1 LYTNPYC
8 FLWSLYSL
16 FCTLI
21 GSIWEI
27 LDSPFFMR
35 ADYNSTDGEDLVPDD
50 GRDDW
55 PEPPSYRGLKL
66 TLACILVV
74 AVVTGV
80 FLSWDYLVPKDHRA
94 RAMEFLAQ
102 ENYASSVTELK
113 HAIRDNPGDGELRW
127 IMGDTYL
134 RLKQDADATE
144 YMQKAFDLGYR
155 SPDLN
160 LALARSKLQVR
171 DYQGVLKLYQEW
183 SDVDSDIGAAAW
195 EVLRGWSLLNVGTQE
210 EAVAAFQQAL
220 RLNPH
225 NGEAKKGLV
234 ESGLGANLSG
244 LSEEEIQRA
253 LSTGLDQPETWI
265 LRGELELSRDNMK
278 DARVAYEGAVE
289 LGPDNMYALA
299 GLVRTL
305 IASNR
310 LDDAREPAALLAK
323 NFPADPMSAYV
334 RALYAKQVEEYVQA
348 LDALKVVLDYEPD
361 HAMSIFLMGE
371 VYAAMGNPDLA
382 LEKFTLFHRL
392 KPDSVLGR
400 RRLAAMLNEGGSP
413 KQAIELLEPL
423 LEQSSVD
430 PEIAAVLA
438 SAYTALGD
446 KQRAKGYQSLF
457 FSLGSVT
464 TATRVALKDLNS
476 GDTRQGISKLELLL
490 EHAPEKPETRIMLA
504 VSLLSAGEYDKALA
518 ISTDLVAERPEDAQV
533 QYLHGSVLELSGDPI
548 TAVQFYESALTLDPT
563 FSMADLALARIEMRS
578 GNREAGRKRIEA
590 LLAKG
595 SNNTTGELWLTQ
607 MAMRDGNSR
616 DAIARLEKIRSADKK
631 ALQPP
636 LILADYYLRQRNA
649 DGALR
654 ASQEIARMVP
664 DHPVGM
670 HLLANAQ
677 LLAGN
682 IDEGLAILEQLED
695 ANPDNLQLKWQ
706 ILDALEAKGN
716 SEAVYEALQRILA
729 VDQNSSRAL
738 VKLAMM
744 ERLRGNQ
751 DAAMDL
757 ADQYTESHSESGMG
771 YLIKGQIL
779 MDAQDY
785 RPASDMLGK
794 AYAMDADSITLSRYY
809 TALAR
814 AGEFE
819 KAEKAMSDWLI
830 ANPNDNI
837 ARLAWADELARA
849 GNSARATELYEQA
862 ARGEPENVPVLVRLA
877 SGYHAMGDRRALKTA
892 LKAYELDSED
902 LYAKHLYGWLLV
914 ETGLADRGTQL
925 LQEVVA
931 RAPQNVAFRVHL
943 ATALAD
949 SGLEDEARV
958 ALKPLLD
965 AGVQLADVPEA
976 SALLQRLSAS
986 Q

>member
-1 LYTNPYC
+1 
-8 FLWSLYSL
+8 
-16 FCTLI
+16 
-21 GSIWEI
+21 
-27 LDSPFFMR
+27 MR
-35 ADYNSTDGEDLVPDD
+35 TDYNSIDGEERVPDD
-50 GRDDW
+50 GGGDW

-66 TLACILVV
+66 TLACIVVV
-74 AVVTGV
+74 AVGTGV

-102 ENYASSVTELK
+102 ENYASTVTELK

-127 IMGDTYL
+127 IMGDAYL
-134 RLKQDADATE
+134 KLKQDADATE

-160 LALARSKLQVR
+160 LALARSKLRVR

-195 EVLRGWSLLNVGTQE
+195 EVLRGWSLLNLGSQE

-225 NGEAKKGLV
+225 NGEAKKALV

-244 LSEEEIQRA
+244 LSEQEIQRA

-265 LRGELELSRDNMK
+265 LRGELELSRGNTK
-278 DARVAYEGAVE
+278 DARIAYEGAVE
-289 LGPDNMYALA
+289 LGPDNMHALA

-305 IASNR
+305 IASNQ
-310 LDDAREPAALLAK
+310 LEDAREPAALLAK

-371 VYAAMGNPDLA
+371 VYAAMGNQELA
-382 LEKFTLFHRL
+382 LEKFAFFHRL

-423 LEQSSVD
+423 LEQSRLD

-464 TATRVALKDLNS
+464 SATRVALEALNS
-476 GDTRQGISKLELLL
+476 GDTRGGISKLELLL
-490 EHAPEKPETRIMLA
+490 EHAPEQPETRIMLA
-504 VSLLSAGEYDKALA
+504 VSLLSSGDYDNALV
-518 ISTDLVAERPEDAQV
+518 ISTALLAERPDDPQL
-533 QYLHGSVLELSGDPI
+533 QYLHGSVLELSGDPT
-548 TAVQFYESALTLDPT
+548 TAEQFYEHALTLDPS
-563 FSMADLALARIEMRS
+563 FSLAALALARIEMRS
-578 GNREAGRKRIEA
+578 GNREAGRQRIEA
-590 LLAKG
+590 LLAKDAD
-595 SNNTTGELWLTQ
+595 NRAAELWLAQ
-607 MAMRDGNSR
+607 MAMRDGNGR
-616 DAIARLEKIRSADKK
+616 DAIARLEKLRSANKR
-631 ALQPP
+631 ALQPR
-636 LILADYYLRQRNA
+636 LILADYYLRQGNA
-649 DGALR
+649 DGAL
-654 ASQEIARMVP
+654 SVSHEVVKMVP

-670 HLLANAQ
+670 HLLANAY
-677 LLAGN
+677 LLSGN
-682 IDEGLAILEQLED
+682 IDEGLAILERLEG
-695 ANPDNLQLKWQ
+695 ANPDNVQLKWQ
-706 ILDALEAKGN
+706 IVDAQEAKGN
-716 SEAVYEALQRILA
+716 SDAVYEALQRILA
-729 VDQNSSRAL
+729 VDQDSSRAL

-744 ERLRGNQ
+744 ERLRGRQ

-757 ADQYTESHSESGMG
+757 ADRFIESHRESGMG

-779 MDAQDY
+779 MDTDDY
-785 RPASDMLGK
+785 LPASDMLGE
-794 AYAMDADSITLSRYY
+794 AYAIDKDSITLSRYY

-819 KAEKAMSDWLI
+819 RAEKAMSDWLI

-837 ARLAWADELARA
+837 ARLAWADEVTRA
-849 GNSARATELYEQA
+849 GNIARAIELYEQVA
-862 ARGEPENVPVLVRLA
+862 LGEPENVPVLVRLA
-877 SGYHAMGDRRALKTA
+877 SGYHAIGDRRALKTA
-892 LKAYELDSED
+892 LQAYELNSED

-931 RAPQNVAFRVHL
+931 RAPQNVTFRVHL
-943 ATALAD
+943 ASALAD
-949 SGLEDEARV
+949 SGLEDDARIT
-958 ALKPLLD
+958 LKPLLD
-965 AGVQLADVPEA
+965 AGIPLAEISEV
-976 SALLQRLSAS
+976 SALMERLGVK

>member
-1 LYTNPYC
+1 LTEPVR
-8 FLWSLYSL
+8 
-16 FCTLI
+16 
-21 GSIWEI
+21 EI
-27 LDSPFFMR
+27 PNSSFFMR
-35 ADYNSTDGEDLVPDD
+35 TDYNSIDGEERVPDD
-50 GRDDW
+50 GGGDW
-55 PEPPSYRGLKL
+55 PEPPNYRGLKL
-66 TLACILVV
+66 TLACIVS
-74 AVVTGV
+74 AAIGTGV
-80 FLSWDYLVPKDHRA
+80 YLGWDYLVPKDHRA

-102 ENYASSVTELK
+102 QNYASTVTELK
-113 HAIRDNPGDGELRW
+113 HAIRDNPSDGELRW

-134 RLKQDADATE
+134 QLKQEADATE

-171 DYQGVLKLYQEW
+171 DYQGVLKLYQDW
-183 SDVDSDIGAAAW
+183 SDVDSDTGASAW
-195 EVLRGWSLLNVGTQE
+195 EVLRGWSLLNMGTQQ
-210 EAVAAFQQAL
+210 EAVAAFLQAL

-265 LRGELELSRDNMK
+265 LRGELELSRDNLN

-305 IASNR
+305 VASNQ
-310 LDDAREPAALLAK
+310 LDAARAPAALLAK
-323 NFPADPMSAYV
+323 NFPTDPMSAYV

-371 VYAAMGNPDLA
+371 VYAAMGNPELA

-423 LEQSSVD
+423 LEQASVD

-464 TATRVALKDLNS
+464 TATRVALEDLNS
-476 GDTRQGISKLELLL
+476 GDTQQGISKLELLL
-490 EHAPEKPETRIMLA
+490 EHAPEKVETRIMLA
-504 VSLLSAGEYDKALA
+504 VALLSTGEYDEALA
-518 ISTDLVAERPEDAQV
+518 ISSDLLADRPDDPQA

-548 TAVQFYESALTLDPT
+548 TAVQFYESALALDPA
-563 FSMADLALARIEMRS
+563 FSMAELALARIEMRS
-578 GNREAGRKRIEA
+578 GNREMARQRISA
-590 LLAKG
+590 LLAKDAG
-595 SNNTTGELWLTQ
+595 NTTAELWLTQ
-607 MAMRDGNSR
+607 IAMRDGNSR
-616 DAIARLEKIRSADKK
+616 DAIARLEKIRTANKK

-636 LILADYYLRQRNA
+636 LVLADHYLRQGNA
-649 DGALR
+649 DGALL
-654 ASQEIARMVP
+654 ASHEIVKMVP
-664 DHPVGM
+664 EHPVGLR
-670 HLLANAQ
+670 LLANAH

-682 IDEGLAILEQLED
+682 IDEGLAILEQLE
-695 ANPDNLQLKWQ
+695 ASNPDNLQLKWQ
-706 ILDALEAKGN
+706 IVDAQEAKGN
-716 SEAVYEALQRILA
+716 PEAAYETLQRILA
-729 VDQNSSRAL
+729 VDQGSQRAL

-744 ERLRGNQ
+744 ERSRG
-751 DAAMDL
+751 DPGAAMDL
-757 ADQYTESHSESGMG
+757 ADRLVASQRESGMG
-771 YLIKGQIL
+771 YLIKGQLL
-779 MDAQDY
+779 MDREEY
-785 RPASDMLGK
+785 LPASDMLGK
-794 AYAMDADSITLSRYY
+794 AYAMDEDPIALSRYY
-809 TALAR
+809 TALSR
-814 AGEFE
+814 AGEAE
-819 KAEKAMSDWLI
+819 KAETVITGWLT
-830 ANPNDNI
+830 ANPDDNI
-837 ARLAWADELARA
+837 ARLAWADEISRA
-849 GNSARATELYEQA
+849 GDSARAVELYEHVA
-862 ARGEPENVPVLVRLA
+862 HAEPNNVPVLVRLA
-877 SGYHAMGDRRALKTA
+877 SGYHEMGDRRALKTA
-892 LKAYELDSED
+892 LKAYELDTED

-931 RAPQNVAFRVHL
+931 RAPQNTTFRVHL
-943 ATALAD
+943 AIALAD
-949 SGLEDEARV
+949 SGLENDARIT
-958 ALKPLLD
+958 LQPLMD
-965 AGVQLADVPEA
+965 AGVQFEQLSEA
-976 SALLQRLSAS
+976 SALMQRLGLK

>member
-1 LYTNPYC
+1 
-8 FLWSLYSL
+8 
-16 FCTLI
+16 
-21 GSIWEI
+21 
-27 LDSPFFMR
+27 MR
-35 ADYNSTDGEDLVPDD
+35 ANYNSIDGEELVPDD
-50 GRDDW
+50 GRGDW

-66 TLACILVV
+66 TLASFLVL
-74 AVVTGV
+74 AVGTGV
-80 FLSWDYLVPKDHRA
+80 LLSWDHLVPKDHRA

-102 ENYASSVTELK
+102 ENYASTVTELK

-134 RLKQDADATE
+134 RLKQDTDATE

-171 DYQGVLKLYQEW
+171 DYQGVLQLYDEW

-195 EVLRGWSLLNVGTQE
+195 EVLRGWSLLNVGKQE

-234 ESGLGANLSG
+234 ESGLGANLAG
-244 LSEEEIQRA
+244 LSDEDIHRA

-305 IASNR
+305 IASNQ
-310 LDDAREPAALLAK
+310 LGDAREPAAQLAK
-323 NFPADPMSAYV
+323 KFPADPMSAYV

-371 VYAAMGNPDLA
+371 VYAAMGNREMA

-400 RRLAAMLNEGGSP
+400 RRLAAILNEGGSP
-413 KQAIELLEPL
+413 KQAVELLEPL
-423 LEQSSVD
+423 LEQSRLD

-464 TATRVALKDLNS
+464 TATRVALENLNS
-476 GDTRQGISKLELLL
+476 GDTQEGISKLELLL

-518 ISTDLVAERPEDAQV
+518 ISSDLLAERPEDAQV

-548 TAVQFYESALTLDPT
+548 TAEQFYESALTLDPA
-563 FSMADLALARIEMRS
+563 FSMADLALARIEMGT
-578 GNREAGRKRIEA
+578 GNRELARQRIAA
-590 LLAKG
+590 LLAKDAD
-595 SNNTTGELWLTQ
+595 NNTAQLWITQ
-607 MAMRDGNSR
+607 MAMRDDNSR
-616 DAIARLEKIRSADKK
+616 DAVARLEKFRAAHKND
-631 ALQPP
+631 LQSR
-636 LILADYYLRQRNA
+636 LMLADVYLRQRNA
-649 DGALR
+649 ERALLV
-654 ASQEIARMVP
+654 SHEIVKLVP
-664 DHPVGM
+664 EHPVGM
-670 HLLANAQ
+670 HLLANAH

-682 IDEGLAILEQLED
+682 FDEALSILAQLED
-695 ANPDNLQLKWQ
+695 SHPGNAQLKWQ
-706 ILDALEAKGN
+706 IVDAQEAKGN

-729 VDQNSSRAL
+729 VDENSSRAL

-744 ERLRGNQ
+744 ERLRGDQ

-757 ADQYTESHSESGMG
+757 ADRLTEGHPESGMG
-771 YLIKGQIL
+771 YLIEGQIL
-779 MDAQDY
+779 MDREDY
-785 RPASDMLGK
+785 LPAADILSK
-794 AYAMDADSITLSRYY
+794 AYALNADSITLSRYY
-809 TALAR
+809 IALAR
-814 AGEFE
+814 AGEVE

-830 ANPNDNI
+830 ANHNDNI
-837 ARLAWADELARA
+837 ARLAWADEASRD
-849 GNSARATELYEQA
+849 GNSARAIEQYEQVA
-862 ARGEPENVPVLVRLA
+862 LREPNNVPVLVRLA
-877 SGYHAMGDRRALKTA
+877 SEYHRMGDRRALKTA

-931 RAPQNVAFRVHL
+931 RAPQNVTFRVHL
-943 ATALAD
+943 AIAQAD
-949 SGLEDEARV
+949 SGLEDDARIT
-958 ALKPLLD
+958 LKPLLD
-965 AGVQLADVPEA
+965 AGVQLAGIPEA
-976 SALLQRLSAS
+976 SSRLERLGVK